1 MNNEYPNGYPQD
13 GQNYNPAPP
22 YGAPVPEQPY
32 YPAPAEQPYQAPVE
46 QQPVYQA
53 PVEQPV
59 YQAPVYQ
66 APPSN
71 GYPAQQPYQQQ
82 PYQQQ
87 PYQQSYQQPYQPAYN
102 AGSYYAPAAEEKP
115 KAVFKV
121 LGIIGMVFGIISLP
135 LFWVPVWDLILSI
148 IGLVLSAV
156 GKKSRS
162 GMATAGLVLSII
174 ATALSIIFYLVIFES
189 VGSYY

>member
-13 GQNYNPAPP
+13 GQNYNSAPP

-32 YPAPAEQPYQAPVE
+32 YPAPAEQP
-46 QQPVYQA
+46 YQA

-82 PYQQQ
+82 PYQQ
-87 PYQQSYQQPYQPAYN
+87 SYQQPYQPAYN
-102 AGSYYAPAAEEKP
+102 AGGYYAPAAEEKP

-148 IGLVLSAV
+148 TGLVLSAV

-174 ATALSIIFYLVIFES
+174 ATALSIIFYLVIFEA
-189 VGSYY
+189 VGGYY

>member
-13 GQNYNPAPP
+13 GQNYNSAPP

-46 QQPVYQA
+46 QPVYQA

-82 PYQQQ
+82 PYQQ
-87 PYQQSYQQPYQPAYN
+87 SYQQPYQPAYN
-102 AGSYYAPAAEEKP
+102 AGGYYAPAAEEKP

-148 IGLVLSAV
+148 TGLVLSAV

-174 ATALSIIFYLVIFES
+174 ATALSLIFYLVIFEA
-189 VGSYY
+189 VGGYY